1 MPNVPETFVQSL
13 RQLRDLMGI
22 LLEQGAFCQ
31 GIEKAGTL
39 CIKALAGGHK
49 IITCGNGGSMA
60 LAIHLAEELT
70 GRYRS
75 PRKALPALAISDPGH
90 LSCVANDFG
99 YSEVFARFMEAHG
112 RPGDVLVLFTTSGNS
127 PNLIRAAE
135 VARGLSVST
144 VGFTGGKGG
153 ALRPLLDCEVCVE
166 ATDHSARIQEI
177 HLLCIHWLLEEIERN
192 LT

>member
-1 MPNVPETFVQSL
+1 MWNVPETFTQTL
-13 RQLRDLMGI
+13 LQLRDLTNI
-22 LLEQGAFCQ
+22 LLEGGVLGKAIQEASIFC
-31 GIEKAGTL
+31 IR
-39 CIKALAGGHK
+39 ALAEGHK
-49 IITCGNGGSMA
+49 IIACGNGGSMA
-60 LAIHLAEELT
+60 QAIHLAEELT

-99 YSEVFARFMEAHG
+99 FSEVFARFVEAHG
-112 RPGDVLVLFTTSGNS
+112 NPGDVLVLFTTSGNS
-127 PNLIRAAE
+127 PNIIRAAE
-135 VARGLSVST
+135 VARGLSVAT

-177 HLLCIHWLLEEIERN
+177 HLLCIHWLIEEIERN

>member
-1 MPNVPETFVQSL
+1 MSNLRETFARTL
-13 RQLRDLMGI
+13 LQLRDLTNI
-22 LLEQGAFCQ
+22 LLEQDVLCRAMEEAC
-31 GIEKAGTL
+31 TL
-39 CIKALAGGHK
+39 CIKALDQGHK

-60 LAIHLAEELT
+60 QAIHLAEELT
-70 GRYRS
+70 GRYRN

-99 YSEVFARFMEAHG
+99 YSEVFARFVEAHG
-112 RPGDVLVLFTTSGNS
+112 NPGDVLVLFTTSGNS

-135 VARGLSVST
+135 VARGLSVTT

-166 ATDHSARIQEI
+166 ATAHSARIQEI
-177 HLLCIHWLLEEIERN
+177 HLLCIHWLIEEIERN